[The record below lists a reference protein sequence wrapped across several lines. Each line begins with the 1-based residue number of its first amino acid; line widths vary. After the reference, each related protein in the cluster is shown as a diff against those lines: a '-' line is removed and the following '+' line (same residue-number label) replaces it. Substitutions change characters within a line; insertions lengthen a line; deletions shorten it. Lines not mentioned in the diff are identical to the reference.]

1 MVDFMKKFLSAII
14 ALFMLLSLAASAEG
28 VGTSEVGSFPIVEE
42 PYELTIWCV
51 QPSEI
56 EDYATNGQTVW
67 YEDYSGIR
75 VKWVTVP
82 SQGRYTALQL
92 SVMDGDLP
100 DMYFILL
107 EDSDLDPMIT
117 YGAIICI
124 EDLIDRYTVNMKA
137 ALEADPTLH
146 DKVAFTDGKIYAA
159 WEETMNT
166 LSIPYRAY
174 VYQPWLDAYT
184 AETGKG
190 MPQTTEEYEQM
201 LLYFRDNDMNGNG
214 DETDE
219 IPMLGMSGDDGFNFL
234 MEAFEPMPWKDTA
247 TGILLPGDGTAK
259 FTGNT
264 DAFRDGIRYMKRL
277 YDEKLLAEE
286 SFIIDWSQRNA
297 YVSVP
302 RSDVRVG
309 VVTADSIANAVI
321 LSGSPDYVNYD
332 DYTVIPPLEGPNG
345 VRAAVSAADESVT
358 YRGVITSACERPD
371 IAIRWLDYWYS
382 EEGRQWILRGGQEG
396 KQWWWEDGISINGEG
411 KVAKQSTDYDVMYN
425 AAWTTS
431 VVPSIVK
438 ADDFDTMDASQLYC
452 NAYLR
457 NELDR
462 RAYLPYALYHNWPA
476 RWTNDKEIGTEF
488 GEIGANIRSYIA
500 QAYTSFVMGMT
511 DIEDDAA
518 WETYNAEL
526 DAIGL
531 QRYLEIANQV
541 AAEQ

>member
-1 MVDFMKKFLSAII
+1 MRKIL
-14 ALFMLLSLAASAEG
+14 ALILVLCFCLPLLAFAEG
-28 VGTSEVGSFPIVEE
+28 VATTEVGTFPIVEE

-67 YEDYSGIR
+67 YEEYSGIH

-92 SVMDGDLP
+92 SVMNGELP

-107 EDSDLDPMIT
+107 DDSDLDPMIN
-117 YGAIICI
+117 YGAIICL
-124 EDLIDRYTVNMKA
+124 EDLIDQYTVNMKS
-137 ALEADPTLH
+137 ALASDPTLH
-146 DKVAFTDGKIYAA
+146 DKVSFIDGKIYAA

-174 VYQPWLDAYT
+174 VYQPWLDAYEN
-184 AETGKG
+184 ATGNG
-190 MPQTTEEYEQM
+190 MPQTTDEFEQM
-201 LLYFRDNDMNGNG
+201 LAYFRDNDMNGNG
-214 DETDE
+214 DASDE

-234 MEAFEPMPWKDTA
+234 MSAFEPMAWKDTA
-247 TGILLPGDGTAK
+247 PGISLPGDGTAK
-259 FTGNT
+259 FSGNT
-264 DAFRDGIRYMKRL
+264 DAFRNGLRYMKRL
-277 YDEKLLAEE
+277 YDEKLLVEE
-286 SFIIDWSQRNA
+286 SFIIDWTQRNA

-302 RSDVRVG
+302 KTDVRVG
-309 VVTADSIANAVI
+309 VLTADSIANAVV
-321 LSGSPDYVNYD
+321 LSGDPDYVDYD
-332 DYTVIPPLEGPNG
+332 DYVVIPPLEGPEG
-345 VRAAVSAADESVT
+345 VRAAVSAADESIT

-382 EEGRQWILRGGQEG
+382 DEGRQWILRGGQEG
-396 KQWWWEDGISINGEG
+396 KQWWWDDGISINGEA
-411 KVAKQSTDYDVMYN
+411 KVVKQSTDYDLMHN

-438 ADDFDTMDASQLYC
+438 AEDFDTMDASQLSS

-462 RAYLPYALYHNWPA
+462 RLYLPYVVYHNWPT
-476 RWTNDKEIGTEF
+476 RWTTDKEIGTEF
-488 GEIGANIRSYIA
+488 GEISANIRTYIS

-511 DIEDDAA
+511 DIESDSA
-518 WETYNAEL
+518 WEEYKQGLE
-526 DAIGL
+526 AIGL
-531 QRYLEIANQV
+531 SRYLEIANQV
-541 AAEQ
+541 AAEQQ